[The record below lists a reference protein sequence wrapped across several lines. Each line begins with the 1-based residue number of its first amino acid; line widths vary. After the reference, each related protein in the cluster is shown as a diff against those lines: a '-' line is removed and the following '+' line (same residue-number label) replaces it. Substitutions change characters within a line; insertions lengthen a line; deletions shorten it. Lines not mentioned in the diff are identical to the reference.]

1 MSEEIKVNGIE
12 MVLDQNAYVDGTNE
26 DPHFEALAHD
36 AKENKYLVRWDI
48 DPDYDDA
55 DGNGVRDWDKPS
67 DAELIEKGHIAVVD
81 ENAIDELNEIA
92 REGVRVLKPGELR
105 DWLADEADNYDE
117 EECGGANKFNNIAKL
132 TKFVDDCIDMPYD
145 GIVNILSG
153 DGYGVDVDNCIPVVI
168 NDANL
173 STPFTIEALGATPSR
188 ELFTDRIKADQ
199 LIADVPLYTVTVDGK
214 PVYNARGFHW
224 LDGEGLWQAMSEELT
239 GLVPD
244 GDDDRLEDWQD
255 LPDAIGKRRRLHQ

>member
-1 MSEEIKVNGIE
+1 
-12 MVLDQNAYVDGTNE
+12 
-26 DPHFEALAHD
+26 
-36 AKENKYLVRWDI
+36 
-48 DPDYDDA
+48 
-55 DGNGVRDWDKPS
+55 
-67 DAELIEKGHIAVVD
+67 
-81 ENAIDELNEIA
+81 
-92 REGVRVLKPGELR
+92 
-105 DWLADEADNYDE
+105 
-117 EECGGANKFNNIAKL
+117 
-132 TKFVDDCIDMPYD
+132 MPYD

-255 LPDAIGKRRRLHQ
+255 LPDDDIETLLQSAKEEGFINDYDIDEA